1 MSNEKHKVYEE
12 ESKTLEDFLGE
23 LEKVVS
29 GLESGELSLE
39 DSLKQFEKGVG
50 LYKNCKKILSKAE
63 SKISVLTDS
72 LKEDDWNNEE

>member
-12 ESKTLEDFLGE
+12 EGKTLEDFLGE

-39 DSLKQFEKGVG
+39 DK
-50 LYKNCKKILSKAE
+50 SKA
-63 SKISVLTDS
+63 I
-72 LKEDDWNNEE
+72 